1 MALSLR
7 LPWPRRRRID
17 PMPRRELEMA
27 MRGGADPIAP
37 LSNDYLVEGH
47 EPPDQPSALLQVA
60 QFLQILLVAVMGVLS
75 LAVFWLI
82 AVMLNIL

>member
-1 MALSLR
+1 
-7 LPWPRRRRID
+7 
-17 PMPRRELEMA
+17 MPRRELEMA

-37 LSNDYLVEGH
+37 LSDDYLVEGD
-47 EPPDQPSALLQVA
+47 EQPNQPSAMLQVA
-60 QFLQILLVAVMGVLS
+60 QFLQILLIAVMGILS